1 MMTMNLSLTWKTS
14 STSCLGSFYLIL
26 AETDISILEWEENQA
41 ELLSFSATEEKTGLI
56 KNSLCV
62 K

>member
-1 MMTMNLSLTWKTS
+1 MTMNLSLTWKTS

-41 ELLSFSATEEKTGLI
+41 ELLLFSATEEKTGLI